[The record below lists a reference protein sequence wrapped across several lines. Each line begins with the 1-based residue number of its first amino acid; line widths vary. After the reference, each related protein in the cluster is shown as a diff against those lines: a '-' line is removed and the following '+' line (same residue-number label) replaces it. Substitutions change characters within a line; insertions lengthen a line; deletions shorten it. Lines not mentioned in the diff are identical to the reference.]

1 MHVLKRL
8 VAASSFSA
16 LIVAAL
22 LIWSAYQRRE
32 DGASPGNLLRLAGAT
47 AAVVL
52 AVVGTRLRHRLSSE
66 APPPDGLPR
75 P

>member
-22 LIWSAYQRRE
+22 LIWSAYRQRE
-32 DGASPGNLLRLAGAT
+32 DGASPGNLLRLAGAS

-52 AVVGTRLRHRLSSE
+52 AVVGTRLRHRLSSDA
-66 APPPDGLPR
+66 APQDEPPR